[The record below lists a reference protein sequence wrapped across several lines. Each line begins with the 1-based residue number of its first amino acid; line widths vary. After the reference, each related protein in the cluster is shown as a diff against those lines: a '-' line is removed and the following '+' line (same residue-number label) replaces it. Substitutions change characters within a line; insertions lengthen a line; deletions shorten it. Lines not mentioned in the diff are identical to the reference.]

1 MQLTSLFNYPKTIIN
16 IMGTLCSCVCPN
28 KPDIEDFNNK
38 TSHFIHDS
46 SDINSTRLDKDQFIF
61 LKQLGTGQYSK
72 VYLVKKIESGELFAM
87 KVLCKKYID
96 HKRQKFYTI
105 SEKNILMKLNSPF
118 IVKLKYSFQDLRNL
132 YIVMEFV
139 EGGEL
144 IQHIKKQGGFSEEI
158 IKFYIAELIL
168 AVEYLHR
175 NGIIYRDLKP
185 ENVLIGEDGHIKLT
199 DFGNSKTDIDDINST
214 AYTMCGTT
222 KYLAPEIIK
231 SQGYNKA
238 VDYWSL
244 GVLSYEMI
252 TGISPFDSDNKEVVY
267 KKILSKEL
275 NLKGLLSFMASDV
288 IDKLLTIDVKF
299 K

>member
-1 MQLTSLFNYPKTIIN
+1 
-16 IMGTLCSCVCPN
+16 MGPLCSCVCPN
-28 KPDIEDFNNK
+28 DPNLEDSNNK
-38 TSHFIHDS
+38 SSHFIHPS
-46 SDINSTRLDKDQFIF
+46 SDINSTKVDRDHFIF
-61 LKQLGTGQYSK
+61 LKLLGTGQHSK
-72 VYLVKKIESGELFAM
+72 VYLVKKITTGELFAM
-87 KVLCKKYID
+87 KVLCKKDID
-96 HKRQKFYTI
+96 FKRQRYYTI

-118 IVKLKYSFQDLRNL
+118 IVKLKFSFQDIRNL

-144 IQHIKKQGGFSEEI
+144 ISHMKKHGRLSEET

-199 DFGNSKTDIDDINST
+199 DFGNSKTGIDEVNSS
-214 AYTMCGTT
+214 AYTFCGTT
-222 KYLAPEIIK
+222 KYLAPEIIR

-267 KKILSKEL
+267 KKILNKEL
-275 NLKGLLSFMASDV
+275 NLKGLLSYLASDV
-288 IDKLLTIDVKF
+288 IDKLLTIDVNHK
-299 K
+299 